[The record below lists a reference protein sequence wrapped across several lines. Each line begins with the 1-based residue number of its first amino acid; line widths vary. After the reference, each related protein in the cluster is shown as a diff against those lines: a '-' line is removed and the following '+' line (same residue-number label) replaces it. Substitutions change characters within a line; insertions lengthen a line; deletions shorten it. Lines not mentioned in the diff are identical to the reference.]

1 MFLLLKAV
9 LITFIF
15 PIFIFILFWT
25 IFIRLLYICKFIIWY
40 IKKVWVSKN
49 DKWEFIKS
57 IFLLILLIPIFLG
70 ISYIWFNYAYAL
82 ITALFTSF

>member
-1 MFLLLKAV
+1 MFLLSKAI

-15 PIFIFILFWT
+15 PLFIVILFWT
-25 IFIRLLYICKFIIWY
+25 IYIRLVYICKFTIWY

-49 DKWEFIKS
+49 DKWDFIKS
-57 IFLLILLIPIFLG
+57 IFLLILLIPIFLE
-70 ISYIWFNYAYAL
+70 ISYIWFKYAHTF